1 MRANNNNTNNSNNY
15 RAIVSTAEGITTGT
29 IAGVTTDRII
39 NWNQENNQIPGTT
52 EHYTTRTTGVLSHFM
67 IGAERMV
74 ARAALPQE
82 ALVHLKRKAT
92 QTSKEVEASS
102 VSPAHREIQTTYEE
116 EAKVHLPISTSGLA
130 VGAMVG
136 VAAGLATSYFLK
148 EDDKPKTNTVIEP
161 QEMPAIAKLSE
172 EEQQKFQEFAQ
183 PDPGRLSP
191 VSKMQYEHL
200 KKIHDTT
207 TDKNELLQMK
217 FQLHDMAKRNT

>member
-1 MRANNNNTNNSNNY
+1 MY
-15 RAIVSTAEGITTGT
+15 E
-29 IAGVTTDRII
+29 
-39 NWNQENNQIPGTT
+39 
-52 EHYTTRTTGVLSHFM
+52 LS
-67 IGAERMV
+67 
-74 ARAALPQE
+74 
-82 ALVHLKRKAT
+82 
-92 QTSKEVEASS
+92 S
-102 VSPAHREIQTTYEE
+102 
-116 EAKVHLPISTSGLA
+116 
-130 VGAMVG
+130 
-136 VAAGLATSYFLK
+136 FLK